1 MDKSLSESILLL
13 IEASMVDYF
22 LLENSPKENIFF
34 VGLKVCFYLTM
45 FTEPEVNNCFSIIFR
60 AEQRGLQNNGLNIKT
75 QTQLFICIHV
85 CSRSVNNKLSCTSI
99 VNQFTH
105 PVS

>member
-1 MDKSLSESILLL
+1 MEYNKIKMTFNNYTQKARLTLL
-13 IEASMVDYF
+13 
-22 LLENSPKENIFF
+22 NIHREE
-34 VGLKVCFYLTM
+34 VEVNIHQCRI
-45 FTEPEVNNCFSIIFR
+45 EPEVNNCFSIIFR